1 VALRYLQIEDTTGK
15 TVRGPASVS
24 ASWTDE
30 QFDVGV
36 GGVTTVSLASTITGI
51 TKLDVYVNGVLRR
64 EGAGNT
70 WVRNV
75 TPARIDFAENIP
87 QTAWVLVRVWS

>member
-1 VALRYLQIEDTTGK
+1 VALRYLQIEDTTGR
-15 TVRGPASVS
+15 VQRGPASVS

-30 QFDVGV
+30 QFSV
-36 GGVTTVSLASTITGI
+36 GGGGVATVSLASTITGI
-51 TKLDVYVNGVLRR
+51 TKIDVYVNGVLRR

-75 TPARIDFAENIP
+75 TPARIDFAETIP
-87 QTAWVLVRVWS
+87 QNAWILVRVWS